1 MTLLAFD
8 LGVLHRDEREI
19 GVRESLLLSAGYITA
34 ALIFGAWVWWQMGAA
49 SGMAYYTGFMIEKS
63 LSMDNVFV
71 IALIFSF
78 FAIPRQYQHRVL
90 FWGILGVIVLR
101 AIMIGLGAALV
112 SNFGWLLYLFGAF
125 LVFTGI
131 KMWLI
136 ADQEPD
142 IASNPILKFLKR
154 RMRVTDGLRGNAFW
168 VYENDPATSRKV
180 RWATP
185 LLLALVLIEFVDL
198 LFAVD
203 SVPAIFAITT
213 DPFIVYTSNIFAIL
227 GLRALYF
234 ALAAMIH
241 RFHYLK
247 YALALVLVFIGGKIF
262 LVGFIGKVPAVLS
275 LGVTF
280 GLILGGVLF
289 SLWKTRKAI
298 CRRADSAR
306 TGGPWGRRS
315 DEVHDGPRRFLR
327 RGLQQAV
334 RRGDLDPSRLR
345 DQGHDMVPARR
356 GTTRSSRALRYSTGS
371 VTPLMRGPASTSITA
386 RSRARITRSS
396 TRDTASSSWVRRPGS
411 ARGPS
416 SMRTSRT
423 PGSSDTGSRPVR
435 NRA

>member
-1 MTLLAFD
+1 MTWACWHKED
-8 LGVLHRDEREI
+8 REI
-19 GVRESLLLSAGYITA
+19 GVRESLLLSAGYISA
-34 ALIFGAWVWWQMGAA
+34 ALLFGAWVWWQLGAA

-131 KMWLI
+131 KMWMI
-136 ADQEPD
+136 ADQDARHRDQPDPEVFEAPHARHGRPARQRVRGEPE
-142 IASNPILKFLKR
+142 
-154 RMRVTDGLRGNAFW
+154 T
-168 VYENDPATSRKV
+168 DPATSKKV
-180 RWATP
+180 RFATP

-198 LFAVD
+198 VFAVD

-247 YALALVLVFIGGKIF
+247 YALALVLVFIGTKIF
-262 LVGFIGKVPAVLS
+262 LVGFIGKVPAAIS

-280 GLILGGVLF
+280 SLILGGVLF
-289 SLWKTRKAI
+289 SLWKTRSAELKA
-298 CRRADSAR
+298 
-306 TGGPWGRRS
+306 
-315 DEVHDGPRRFLR
+315 
-327 RGLQQAV
+327 Q
-334 RRGDLDPSRLR
+334 
-345 DQGHDMVPARR
+345 
-356 GTTRSSRALRYSTGS
+356 
-371 VTPLMRGPASTSITA
+371 
-386 RSRARITRSS
+386 
-396 TRDTASSSWVRRPGS
+396 
-411 ARGPS
+411 
-416 SMRTSRT
+416 
-423 PGSSDTGSRPVR
+423 
-435 NRA
+435 